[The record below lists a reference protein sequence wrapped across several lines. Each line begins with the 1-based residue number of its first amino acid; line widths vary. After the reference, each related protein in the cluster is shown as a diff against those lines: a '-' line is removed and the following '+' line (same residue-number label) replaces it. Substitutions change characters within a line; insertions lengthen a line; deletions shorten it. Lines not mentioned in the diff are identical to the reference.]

1 MRSIFFSLFFI
12 LCGLSLWGQ
21 SLTDLRAKKAETNQ
35 LIQFTSKLLQEAQK
49 GEKASLGKLQL
60 LNSQIRNR
68 NELIQNIN
76 SEIDVL
82 NNYISENS
90 AVSAMMKS
98 DLAQLKKEY
107 AAMVRFA
114 QKNKNSYDM
123 IIFLL
128 SAENLNQAYKR
139 MLYLKQYANY
149 RRSQTEVI
157 LAVND
162 LLNTKI
168 ESLKKKKQEKA
179 DLLAVKNAESK
190 QLVAEKSQQDR
201 QLQDLKNQQQ
211 DLKKKLQEQQKE
223 EAKLNREI
231 ERLLEEEAKA
241 AREKGQFGM
250 TPGQKLLA
258 ADFEKNRGRIPWPV
272 ERGVITERFG
282 VHPHAVL
289 KNIQVK
295 SNGIEI
301 TTGEGAKARAV
312 FDGEVSRVFA
322 ISGGNMAVIIRH
334 GSFLSVYSNLKEVYV
349 KAGQKVKTKEV
360 IGTIFSDPA
369 NGNKTA
375 LKFQVWKESE
385 KLNPED
391 WIASP

>member
-1 MRSIFFSLFFI
+1 MKSLFLSLFFF
-12 LCGLSLWGQ
+12 LSMLSLSGQ
-21 SLTDLRAKKAETNQ
+21 SLTDLRAKKAETDQ
-35 LIQFTSKLLQEAQK
+35 RIQFTSKLLQEAQK
-49 GEKASLGKLQL
+49 NEKSGLGKLQL
-60 LNSQIRNR
+60 LNSQIQNR
-68 NELIQNIN
+68 NQLIENIN
-76 SEIDVL
+76 AEVNAL
-82 NNYISENS
+82 NSYINENT
-90 AVSAMMKS
+90 AVSRMLGS
-98 DLAQLKKEY
+98 DLEHLKKEY
-107 AAMVRFA
+107 AGMVRFA

-139 MLYLKQYANY
+139 MLYLKQYAKY

-162 LLNTKI
+162 LLNSKI
-168 ESLKKKKQEKA
+168 ESLKNRKQEKA
-179 DLLAVKNAESK
+179 DLLASKNDETK
-190 QLVAEKSQQDR
+190 QLLSEKKQQDKY
-201 QLQDLKNQQQ
+201 LQNLKSQQQ
-211 DLKKKLQEQQKE
+211 DLKKKLREQQKE

-231 ERLLEEEAKA
+231 ERLIEEEAKL
-241 AREKGQFGM
+241 ARDKGQFGM
-250 TPGQKLLA
+250 TPDQKLLA
-258 ADFEKNRGRIPWPV
+258 ADFEKNKGRIPWPV
-272 ERGVITERFG
+272 ERGVITEKFG
-282 VHPHAVL
+282 VHAHAVL

-301 TTGEGAKARAV
+301 STEDGAKARAV

-360 IGTIFSDPA
+360 IGGIFSDSS

-375 LKFQVWKESE
+375 LKFQVWRENVKM
-385 KLNPED
+385 NPEE
-391 WIASP
+391 WISR